1 MRCKNC
7 GWPNKPESTTC
18 AKCGAPLDSTD
29 PGVSEGDLKKTVL
42 EKEVFGM
49 NAAQPN
55 ICPKCSYPLRPGTLK
70 CPNCQ
75 TDISSAATQ
84 ANNNAQE
91 EPRRMPPRRPT
102 VLNAPNFNGTVNVWT
117 QGGMYVTPSFVL
129 TPIKRNGERH
139 EPEDVELEGNE
150 VTLTRE
156 NVDPGNMSI
165 TSRAQAVITRKDNQ
179 WYIED
184 KSEQKTTFVQARC
197 PQPLQDGDII
207 LLGNRLFIF
216 HE

>member
-18 AKCGAPLDSTD
+18 AKCGAALDSTD
-29 PGVSEGDLKKTVL
+29 PEVSEGDLKKTVL

-75 TDISSAATQ
+75 TDISSAAPQ

-207 LLGNRLFIF
+207 LLGNRLFVF